1 MTARKLI
8 FLVTEDRYFLSHR
21 LPMALA
27 AQKEGFYV
35 AVITNAVTC
44 RSEIE
49 AQGVRVIPLSLER
62 RSLNPFK
69 ALAHIRRIKNIYQR
83 EKPDLVHHIAMKPVL
98 YGSLAAWFAGVP
110 AVVNAF
116 AGLGYVF
123 TAQSGL
129 ATALRPLL
137 LLAFRFLLKRPGSW
151 LLLQN
156 EDDRDL
162 LRRHGLTPE
171 GRTEVIRGSGIDPA
185 QYRELPFLPMDRD
198 FICVFSGRM
207 IGIKGLQTLKDAF
220 ALLEKPNPRIKL
232 WLCGAPDPGNPG
244 SWSEEQLRNWGEN
257 VVYKGQCPDMAAI
270 WAQAHAAVQPSWGGE
285 GVPKS
290 LLEAAASGRA
300 IIAADVPGCRD
311 VVEDGK
317 NGYLAPPRDARALAD
332 ALARLAADPER
343 YAVMGH
349 ASRVLLEKNDFTAEA
364 VTARTAELYRACV
377 RAKG

>member
-1 MTARKLI
+1 MTPRKLI

-21 LPMALA
+21 LPMARA
-27 AQKEGFYV
+27 AQGEGFDV
-35 AVITNAVTC
+35 SVITNAVNC

-69 ALAHIRRIKNIYQR
+69 ALGHIRQIKKIYER

-129 ATALRPLL
+129 ANTLRPLL
-137 LLAFRFLLKRPGSW
+137 LLAFRVLLKRPGSW

-156 EDDRDL
+156 EDDREL

-171 GRTEVIRGSGIDPA
+171 GRTEVIRGSGIDPV
-185 QYRELPFLPMDRD
+185 QYRELPFPPSDRD
-198 FICVFSGRM
+198 FMCVFSGRM

-220 ALLEKPNPRIKL
+220 AVLAKRDPRIKL
-232 WLCGAPDPGNPG
+232 WLCGGPDPGNPG
-244 SWSEEQLRNWGEN
+244 SWEEEQLRQWGDN
-257 VVYKGQCPDMAAI
+257 VVYKGHCRDMAAI
-270 WAQAHAAVQPSWGGE
+270 WAQAHASVQPSWGGE

-290 LLEAAASGRA
+290 LLEAAACGRA
-300 IIAADVPGCRD
+300 IVATDVPGCRD

-317 NGYLAPPRDARALAD
+317 NGYLVSARDAPALAD
-332 ALARLAADPER
+332 ALARLAADAR
-343 YAVMGH
+343 ACAVMGH
-349 ASRVLLEKNDFTAEA
+349 ASRLLLEKSDFTSGA
-364 VTARTAELYRACV
+364 VMARTAALYRACL
-377 RAKG
+377 RANG